1 MAAIWFLAAVT
12 MQRAWVVLCISKGK
26 QNRITKAGTMMVT
39 MGIWVAA
46 LATSIAPLL
55 GWNNYVYEVKT
66 RKKIFIFGLRNQS
79 RRRNTDGLLA
89 HRRATSFEAQID
101 HF

>member
-66 RKKIFIFGLRNQS
+66 RKKIFIFGLRNVRTINLNKFAKLRGIRITIMLFQV
-79 RRRNTDGLLA
+79 
-89 HRRATSFEAQID
+89 
-101 HF
+101 